1 MWQGRMD
8 PWPDVAAGMYFLAV
22 SSGGLQEY
30 DFPQLWDACEVFL

>member
-30 DFPQLWDACEVFL
+30 DFSSALGHM